1 VPISFASLF
10 RVLVMLLLA
19 FHVFYMYCLARVKAD
34 TFGFD
39 LGTTVVA
46 ALFGLA
52 MLIPLVWAVTLP
64 ELPEIW
70 TTHTRARRWWKRSR
84 CPSCGYQIEGSISE
98 ERKCPECGVLL
109 REPEGYRI
117 SARTIRMFIALN
129 VLAWIIGCAA
139 GEVWLLRDELAFRR
153 ECARGVLPITE
164 IASGSMVLRP
174 RVWPNNSSMLLSR
187 QVPAFSHSHSAP
199 MVPTE

>member
-1 VPISFASLF
+1 M
-10 RVLVMLLLA
+10 LV
-19 FHVFYMYCLARVKAD
+19 
-34 TFGFD
+34 
-39 LGTTVVA
+39 
-46 ALFGLA
+46 
-52 MLIPLVWAVTLP
+52 PLVWAVTLP

-70 TTHTRARRWWKRSR
+70 TTHVRARRWWKRSR
-84 CPSCGYQIEGSISE
+84 CPSCGYQIEGSIDN
-98 ERKCPECGVLL
+98 ERTCPECGVLL

-153 ECARGVLPITE
+153 RCARGVLPITE